1 MKTLIKNG
9 QVYMNRHFEKKDL
22 LLDDRKIAVIGDF
35 LEPEDADTAVYD
47 AEGCYVTPGF
57 IDVHTHG
64 GFGVDV
70 NAATQEDYEKIGHF
84 FAKEGTTSWH
94 CSISVSY
101 THLTLP
107 TILTV

>member
-57 IDVHTHG
+57 IDVQPHR
-64 GFGVDV
+64 
-70 NAATQEDYEKIGHF
+70 KITRKS
-84 FAKEGTTSWH
+84 A
-94 CSISVSY
+94 ISLQRKAPHPGIALS
-101 THLTLP
+101 
-107 TILTV
+107 

>member
-64 GFGVDV
+64 GFDV
-70 NAATQEDYEKIGHF
+70 WMSMQPHRKITRKS
-84 FAKEGTTSWH
+84 A
-94 CSISVSY
+94 ISLQRKAPHPGIALS
-101 THLTLP
+101 
-107 TILTV
+107 